1 MIVRYNQL
9 NEAIIKVP
17 QEILQKVNT
26 YVASYLC
33 FKMKQYIDK
42 IDFFMPSTTTPEE
55 KQRVIADAQQAIG
68 KLQRQYGAKNISAE
82 TAANIV
88 HRSIDIPFDVEKF
101 FQQLNFKGANPGLI
115 ALLKDRLKLSLLIL
129 TDAQGIGGSQE
140 NTSTYSVLV
149 TVVTKG
155 LGPKP
160 SFLDTAS
167 KIMSNTYHELQHAV
181 QSMALSF
188 INKNDEQLKMNDD
201 YSNEWDKTDYY
212 SSGIEYTPQLGNVI
226 DLVQL
231 ELEKNALK
239 NELNPDKNKA
249 INDALG
255 KAMQESN
262 ESRKFLSV
270 LYKKHHD
277 KYKKALSAVYKYV
290 SPFYDNLKE
299 NGIDFSTTDLPE
311 EVLEANVDV
320 MLTVYKLM
328 YKVEAYETT
337 ARGSSKSDIQQL
349 TIRKGRNE
357 WIIDL
362 IKNNFSKD
370 NYRFK
375 IRSGNPDF
383 EDNESLNSKQVLN
396 LFGILSDITWYDAAD
411 IIDDLEYITDSRKE
425 VSDQSI
431 NDVIAALQEDA
442 QHLEV
447 PFEVGENFTFSTLGK
462 TFRIEK
468 IEDTNVKV
476 DVHFD
481 DKTLF
486 VWTLKQV
493 LVAFQMMIRYYI
505 SYPEEIEQILNKD
518 VMYVEFMS
526 DLRNI

>member
-33 FKMKQYIDK
+33 FKMNQYINR

-55 KQRVIADAQQAIG
+55 KQRVIADAKQAIG

-82 TAANIV
+82 TAQNIV
-88 HRSIDIPFDVEKF
+88 NKSINIPFDVETF

-115 ALLKDRLKLSLLIL
+115 ALLKDRLKLNLMIL
-129 TDAQGIGGSQE
+129 SDAQGIGGSQE

-149 TVVTKG
+149 TVVTKQ

-160 SFLDTAS
+160 SFLDNAS
-167 KIMSNTYHELQHAV
+167 KIMSNTYHEMQHAV

-201 YSNEWDKTDYY
+201 YSHEWDKTDYY

-231 ELEKNALK
+231 ELEKSSLK

-249 INDALG
+249 INAAIS
-255 KAMQESN
+255 KAMQESGT
-262 ESRKFLSV
+262 SRQFLTV

-299 NGIDFSTTDLPE
+299 NGVDFSTTDLPE

-320 MLTVYKLM
+320 MLSIYKMM
-328 YKVEAYETT
+328 YKVDKYETT

-349 TIRKGRNE
+349 TIRKGRE

-370 NYRFK
+370 SYKFK
-375 IRSGNPDF
+375 IRSGDPEF
-383 EDNESLNSKQVLN
+383 EDIENLNAKQALN
-396 LFGILSDITWYDAAD
+396 LFGILSEITWYEADD
-411 IIDDLEYITDSRKE
+411 IIDDLEYITGSRKE
-425 VSDQSI
+425 VNDASI
-431 NDVIAALQEDA
+431 NDLILSLQEDA
-442 QHLEV
+442 KHLEV
-447 PFEVGENFTFSTLGK
+447 PFEISENFTFSTMGK

-468 IEDTNVKV
+468 IEDTSVKV

-481 DKTLF
+481 DKTLY
-486 VWTLKQV
+486 VWTLKQI
-493 LVAFQMMIRYYI
+493 LVAFQMMIRFYI
-505 SYPEEIEQILNKD
+505 SYPEEVEQILNKD
-518 VMYVEFMS
+518 VTYIEFIT